1 MKKSIKLLFF
11 LFLACI
17 LLVACSGGDSD
28 TSSNKED
35 GSKDSKNSDDKIVL
49 KFAAQNDNTPATQ
62 AAIDAFNESQ
72 EKYQVEWVEMT
83 NDSAQMHDQ
92 LLTSLSSGSDEYDI
106 LSLDVVWAG
115 EFAGAGYLEPIDVM
129 MNEAGLNKD
138 DFNAGSM
145 ASGNYKGKQYT
156 LPFFPDLGLLY
167 YRSDIVS
174 DEDAEKLQNGNY
186 TYEDLL
192 AMSEKYMGEGGTTTG
207 FVYQSGQYEG
217 LTVNLTEFTNS
228 FEDIQGGLETLY
240 QFTKSNATPEDILTY
255 TEGEAHTAFE
265 QGFAVFERN
274 WPYALGRITA
284 QEDGVEISAD
294 QVGIAPLPNGGAVGG
309 WLLGIN
315 SKSKNIEGAWEFV
328 QFLAGPEGQKI
339 MATKGG
345 YLPGYNALLED
356 EEVVQSNALLA
367 SEAFQ
372 KALSTTIAR
381 PVSPEYSKISDSI
394 QIATHKYLSTG
405 EGLEDTVSQI
415 EAAVNE

>member
-1 MKKSIKLLFF
+1 MEILIQALIKKT
-11 LFLACI
+11 AP
-17 LLVACSGGDSD
+17 
-28 TSSNKED
+28 
-35 GSKDSKNSDDKIVL
+35 KDSKNSDDKIVL

-192 AMSEKYMGEGGTTTG
+192 AMSEKYMGEGGTTNG
-207 FVYQSGQYEG
+207 FRISIR
-217 LTVNLTEFTNS
+217 TV
-228 FEDIQGGLETLY
+228 
-240 QFTKSNATPEDILTY
+240 
-255 TEGEAHTAFE
+255 
-265 QGFAVFERN
+265 R
-274 WPYALGRITA
+274 R
-284 QEDGVEISAD
+284 
-294 QVGIAPLPNGGAVGG
+294 
-309 WLLGIN
+309 IN
-315 SKSKNIEGAWEFV
+315 SELNRVYK
-328 QFLAGPEGQKI
+328 
-339 MATKGG
+339 
-345 YLPGYNALLED
+345 LL
-356 EEVVQSNALLA
+356 
-367 SEAFQ
+367 
-372 KALSTTIAR
+372 
-381 PVSPEYSKISDSI
+381 
-394 QIATHKYLSTG
+394 
-405 EGLEDTVSQI
+405 
-415 EAAVNE
+415 